1 MNFVF
6 INHTTL
12 LPVDIEAFDFF
23 NNKTDE
29 EFKNSFGNPPRNL
42 DRYMCISPIH
52 FVNEKDYK
60 PKEDT
65 DALGT
70 YTPIDPDWRRPVIK
84 VCPEKIFTK
93 VKFLLKDS
101 TDSLIKDR
109 FHLLIAAVTIHEA
122 AHFLM
127 DLSGKESNYP
137 RVRLDW
143 ASKNK
148 SDEVSFNDLC
158 PERLGLYNTSLDAK
172 MNWVEESLANA
183 IMLKCFKE
191 KIEGD
196 FLKSFVQRQSD
207 GYKASLNWNGTLE
220 QTLAT
225 AKSFAILKQLIY
237 TRNINKQKFNKTAEN
252 KIYECKSNLKSK
264 CSEFDFRLDLQ
275 TQEAF
280 R

>member
-1 MNFVF
+1 M
-6 INHTTL
+6 
-12 LPVDIEAFDFF
+12 
-23 NNKTDE
+23 
-29 EFKNSFGNPPRNL
+29 G
-42 DRYMCISPIH
+42 ISPIH
-52 FVNEKDYK
+52 FVNEKDYE
-60 PKEDT
+60 PKYGT

-70 YTPIDPDWRRPVIK
+70 YTDIDPDWRRPVIK
-84 VCPEKIFTK
+84 VCPEKIFTQ

-101 TDSLIKDR
+101 TYSLIRDR

-137 RVRLDW
+137 RVPLDW
-143 ASKNK
+143 AIQNN
-148 SDEVSFNDLC
+148 SDEVSFENLC
-158 PERLGLYNTSLDAK
+158 PERPGHYNSSLDAK

-183 IMLKCFKE
+183 IMLKCFKD
-191 KIEGD
+191 KIEEG
-196 FLKSFVQRQSD
+196 FLKSFVKGQTG

-225 AKSFAILKQLIY
+225 AKSFAILKQLIC

-252 KIYECKSNLKSK
+252 KIDECKSNLKSK

-275 TQEAF
+275 TQEAY